1 MPLKFTFALSQQ
13 QTFELRCDY
22 GLRRLDKTELA
33 ALMDLCEQ
41 NYYAQQVDRLPYL
54 TQLGRQLYQWLDGKE
69 GWLRKALD
77 EADEQTIYL
86 DLIQTSE
93 AQGLNPETERVALGL
108 AHLPWELLHNGSGFL
123 MERRDISVLPVRS
136 VQQRQTQVIGV
147 QNRPLRLL
155 FMATSPED
163 PKVPLLEF
171 EREEANILQATKDQP
186 LALIVEE
193 SGSVAELANLVKS
206 YPEDYFDVFH
216 LTGHGIIYTKKSY
229 SYLLPKGVTLADNTP
244 CFITEDEVGNLQL
257 TTVNDLAKAFRGRW
271 PRVTF
276 LSGCHTGQVPNQ
288 GTVPSMAQA
297 LVKAG
302 AGIVLGWARPVYDKT
317 GIVAA
322 QALYQ
327 ALATGASVEAA
338 VKAAQLEMIDKE
350 CTDWHLLRMYRD
362 TRPIAELVTPLR
374 TKHREKLKFTA
385 PEQEFL
391 DEHNLV
397 KVASQFEFV
406 GRRRHLQRCL
416 RALRETSDQIGV
428 FIAGM
433 GGLGKSTL
441 AARLCTRVQAQ
452 RPNFARVV
460 LIGVLDEWGLLNKL
474 SNKYERFADVPALL
488 NEPKVSLKGRLQN
501 FFEAIEQE
509 HNQPLLLVLDDFE
522 QNIPTANIEDGSLR
536 MTTGAYE
543 ILAAI
548 CAALAE
554 TGAESRLI
562 VTCRYLKSDT
572 LPPHR
577 LHLESLAG
585 MNSSDI
591 DKICFPLDKEVRQ
604 QLRTQR
610 ILKIA
615 DGNPRLLK
623 WLLDVVQQPGL
634 AADELLNRLEA
645 TEQKFRENILA
656 QTLLDGLEVEERKF
670 LARLSVF
677 HLPVTE
683 EIINAISPTSPPLQ
697 KLVSLSLVESATT
710 YATQPANYRVT
721 TILEPLLEAVLSE
734 EEWQVTR
741 QQAVKKIRQAW
752 WEENKN
758 PTEAETLEIV
768 RLGLLAKEQEIAVS
782 IGDRIA
788 NNWVNNSRFV
798 EALDLCEQVLAVFQ
812 DYRILGTVA
821 LAEAVLGFVQEAV
834 TRYEQ
839 ALDLCPEENLE
850 RKAAILNN
858 MAEVIAQQGDII
870 RAIALW
876 EQSLEI
882 SEQIDEVKGK
892 ATTLN
897 NMARIIAQQ
906 GDIIRAIAL
915 WEQDLEISEQIGDVQ
930 GKATT
935 LNNMARIIAQQGDI
949 AKAIA
954 LWEQSLEISE
964 QIGDVKGKATTLSNM
979 AVVFRQQGDITK
991 AIALWEQSLE
1001 IFEQIGDVKGK
1012 ATTLNNMAVQFA
1024 HQGDIAR
1031 AIALWEQSLEIFEQ
1045 IGDVKGKATTLNN
1058 MAVQFAHQGDIAR
1071 AIALWEQSL
1080 EIDEQIGDVKGKAT
1094 TLNNMGQIIAHQGD
1108 IARAIA
1114 LWQQSLEIQQQIGD
1128 VQGKATT
1135 LGNMARIIAHQGD
1148 IARAIALYEQSL
1160 EIFEQIGNVEGKA
1173 TTLSNM
1179 AQVIA
1184 DQGDIARAIA
1194 LYEQSLEIQ
1203 QQIGDVQGKATT
1215 LGNMARIIAHQGDIA
1230 RAIALYEQSLE
1241 IFEQIGNVE
1250 GKATTLSNMAQVI
1263 ADQGDIAR
1271 AIALYKQSL
1280 EIFEQI
1286 GNVKGK
1292 ATTLSNMAQQF
1303 AHQGDIARAIALW
1316 EQSLEIFEQIGDVQ
1330 GKAATLSNMAQ
1341 VIAQQGDIT
1350 KAIALWEEVAS
1361 TLAQVRAYSDL
1372 VTVLSN
1378 LGVADESKS
1387 LVYLA
1392 QAMWLTLKIQAPLA
1406 DTIYLIRALYDRVPQ
1421 GDELKALLGTTA
1433 MFFCNYR
1440 GEGHPQLEELQESS
1454 FKIVLGAA
1462 SVQGIETEEAFDN
1475 WFVQQR
1481 LNDPDYFL
1489 PRLNQRLEE
1498 IVGDGWLFDPSQV
1511 VGG

>member
-1 MPLKFTFALSQQ
+1 MPLNFTFALSQQ

-33 ALMDLCEQ
+33 ALIDSCEQ
-41 NYYAQQVDRLPYL
+41 NYYAQQRDHLPYL
-54 TQLGRQLYQWLDGKE
+54 TQLGRQLYQWLDGNE

-77 EADEQTIYL
+77 EADEQTINL

-108 AHLPWELLHNGSGFL
+108 AHLPWELLHDGAGFL
-123 MERRDISVLPVRS
+123 IERQNLSVLPVRS

-163 PKVPLLEF
+163 PNVPLLDF

-206 YPEDYFDVFH
+206 YPEDHFDVFH

-229 SYLLPKGVTLADNTP
+229 GYLLPTGVTLPDNTP
-244 CFITEDEVGNLQL
+244 CFITEDEVGNIQL
-257 TTVNDLAKAFRGRW
+257 TTANDLAKAFRGRW

-302 AGIVLGWARPVYDKT
+302 AGIVLGWARPVYDRT

-338 VKAAQLEMIDKE
+338 VKAAQLEMIDQK
-350 CTDWHLLRMYRD
+350 CADWHLLRMYRD
-362 TRPIAELVTPLR
+362 TRPIVELVTPLR
-374 TKHREKLKFTA
+374 TKHREKLKFTP

-391 DEHNLV
+391 DEHNQI

-406 GRRRHLQRCL
+406 GRRRSLQRCL
-416 RALRETSDQIGV
+416 KALRETSDQIGV

-460 LIGVLDEWGLLNKL
+460 LIGPLDEWGLLNKL

-536 MTTGAYE
+536 MTTGAYK

-562 VTCRYLKSDT
+562 VTCRYLKEDT

-604 QLRTQR
+604 QLKTQR
-610 ILKIA
+610 IIHIA

-623 WLLDVVQQPGL
+623 WLLEVMQQPGL
-634 AADELLNRLEA
+634 ATDELLNQLEA

-656 QTLLDGLEVEERKF
+656 QTLLDALEVEEKKF

-677 HLPVTE
+677 HLPVSV

-710 YATQPANYRVT
+710 HATQPANYRVT
-721 TILEPLLEAVLSE
+721 IILEPLLEAVLSE
-734 EEWQVTR
+734 DEWLATR
-741 QQAVKKIRQAW
+741 QQGVKKIHQAW
-752 WEENKN
+752 CNENLME
-758 PTEAETLEIV
+758 TEALEIV

-788 NNWVNNSRFV
+788 THWVNNSRFV
-798 EALDLCEQVLAVFQ
+798 EALDLCEQILAVFQ

-821 LAEAVLGFVQEAV
+821 RAEEVLGFVQEAV
-834 TRYEQ
+834 THYQQ
-839 ALDLCPEENLE
+839 ALDLCPEEELI
-850 RKAAILNN
+850 RKAATLNN
-858 MAEVIAQQGDII
+858 MALQFAQQGDIA

-882 SEQIDEVKGK
+882 CQQIGEVKGK

-897 NMARIIAQQ
+897 NMA
-906 GDIIRAIAL
+906 L
-915 WEQDLEISEQIGDVQ
+915 
-930 GKATT
+930 
-935 LNNMARIIAQQGDI
+935 
-949 AKAIA
+949 
-954 LWEQSLEISE
+954 
-964 QIGDVKGKATTLSNM
+964 
-979 AVVFRQQGDITK
+979 
-991 AIALWEQSLE
+991 
-1001 IFEQIGDVKGK
+1001 
-1012 ATTLNNMAVQFA
+1012 QFA

-1031 AIALWEQSLEIFEQ
+1031 AIALWEQSLEIQEQ

-1058 MAVQFAHQGDIAR
+1058 MALQIARQGDIARAIALWEQCLEIDEQIGEVEGKATTLNNMALQFAHQGDIAR

-1080 EIDEQIGDVKGKAT
+1080 EIQEQIGDVKGKAT
-1094 TLNNMGQIIAHQGD
+1094 TLNNM
-1108 IARAIA
+1108 A
-1114 LWQQSLEIQQQIGD
+1114 L
-1128 VQGKATT
+1128 
-1135 LGNMARIIAHQGD
+1135 
-1148 IARAIALYEQSL
+1148 
-1160 EIFEQIGNVEGKA
+1160 
-1173 TTLSNM
+1173 
-1179 AQVIA
+1179 
-1184 DQGDIARAIA
+1184 
-1194 LYEQSLEIQ
+1194 
-1203 QQIGDVQGKATT
+1203 
-1215 LGNMARIIAHQGDIA
+1215 
-1230 RAIALYEQSLE
+1230 
-1241 IFEQIGNVE
+1241 
-1250 GKATTLSNMAQVI
+1250 
-1263 ADQGDIAR
+1263 
-1271 AIALYKQSL
+1271 
-1280 EIFEQI
+1280 
-1286 GNVKGK
+1286 
-1292 ATTLSNMAQQF
+1292 QF

-1316 EQSLEIFEQIGDVQ
+1316 EQSLEIQEQIGDVKGKATTLNNMALQ
-1330 GKAATLSNMAQ
+1330 FAHQGDIARAIALWEQSLEIQEQIGDVKGKATTLNNMALQFAHQGDIAKAIALWEQSLEIQEQIGDVKGKATTLNNMALQFAHQGDIARAIALWEQSLEIQEQIGDVKGKATTLNNMALQFAHQGDIAKAIALWEQCLEIDEQIGNVKGKAATLSNMAL
-1341 VIAQQGDIT
+1341 VFRRQGDIA
-1350 KAIALWEEVAS
+1350 KAIALWEQSLEIFEQIRDVKGQA
-1361 TLAQVRAYSDL
+1361 TTLANMAYWAGETGDKARQLELNLQAALALAQVHAYGDL
-1372 VTVLSN
+1372 VKVLGN
-1378 LGVADESKS
+1378 LGVADESNR

-1392 QAMWLTLKIQAPLA
+1392 QAMWLTLRIQAPLA
-1406 DTIYLIRALYDRVPQ
+1406 NTINLIRVLFNVVPQ
-1421 GDELKALLGTTA
+1421 GDELEAVLGATA
-1433 MFFCNYR
+1433 MYFCKYQ
-1440 GEGHPQLEELQESS
+1440 GEGHPQLEELRELSV
-1454 FKIVLGAA
+1454 KIVSGAA
-1462 SVQGIETEEAFDN
+1462 GAQGIETQEAFDN

-1481 LNDPDYFL
+1481 LNDPEYFL

-1511 VGG
+1511 VGE